1 MITPEQIEALTA
13 AERASL
19 ARQLADIRLPQR
31 QRVGPPPVFGRA
43 IRAIVT
49 IGAVVM
55 VPWTIYLALS
65 LPHRTVTEHWRIA
78 WVGFDLLLA
87 VALACTA
94 WCAWHRRHLVI
105 IGLTTSAVLLV
116 CDAWFD
122 VALSKGAD
130 RWLALATALAVEL
143 PLAVLFA
150 WAIAALQRASA
161 VVVWTLSGQD
171 GPLPSVWRM
180 PLIALVAPIHDAGA
194 LGAAAAGAGGSDP
207 GRAGGQDLAAGAS
220 CPAGDRVVLDDSEQL
235 DRD

>member
-1 MITPEQIEALTA
+1 MLTPEQIEALTA
-13 AERASL
+13 EERASL

-65 LPHRTVTEHWRIA
+65 LPRRTVTEHWRLA

-87 VALACTA
+87 VALGCTA
-94 WCAWHRRHLVI
+94 WSAWHRRHLVV

-122 VALSKGAD
+122 VTLSKGAD
-130 RWLALATALAVEL
+130 RWLALAMALLVEL

-150 WAIAALQRASA
+150 WAIVALQRASA

-180 PLIALVAPIHDAGA
+180 PLIALVAPLHGPSEEVANDAKRGTTS
-194 LGAAAAGAGGSDP
+194 AACPAAGEPPKSANSGQSD
-207 GRAGGQDLAAGAS
+207 RS
-220 CPAGDRVVLDDSEQL
+220 
-235 DRD
+235 